1 MASLIKKEDRII
13 CIGDSITDAGRRGEF
28 SPYGNGY
35 VKLFLDLLI
44 TEFPEKNFS
53 LLNKGI
59 GGNTLL
65 DLQQRWEDDVIY
77 HKPDLLTILIGI
89 NDLHR
94 VIRTSP
100 GWEEQTP
107 EEFEKRY
114 IEILERTRQK
124 SACRII
130 LMEPFYITTD
140 TTHHW
145 RGMVLQKLEAYRAGV
160 QKAGETFQIPIIRLH
175 DIFQQHLRFRDA
187 EHFCPEPVHPNQLGH
202 TIIAHAL
209 FKEFCK

>member
-1 MASLIKKEDRII
+1 MDQIIKKGDKIV
-13 CIGDSITDAGRRGEF
+13 CIGDSITDTGRRAEF

-35 VKLFLDLLI
+35 VKLFHDLLMA
-44 TEFPEKNFS
+44 EFPEKKFS
-53 LLNKGI
+53 ILNKGI

-77 HKPDLLTILIGI
+77 HQPDCLTILIGI

-94 VIRTSP
+94 VIRTSQS
-100 GWEEQTP
+100 WEEQTS
-107 EEFEKRY
+107 EQFAKRY
-114 IEILERTRQK
+114 LEILDRTRKK

-160 QKAGETFQIPIIRLH
+160 QKASETFQIPLIRLH
-175 DIFQQHLRFRDA
+175 DIFQQHLTFRDT
-187 EHFCPEPVHPNQLGH
+187 EHFCGEPVHPNQLGH